1 MAHSLS
7 NQQKKA
13 LNIDRSIALTANAGS
28 GKTFILSKR
37 FLETVVKKNISVNQI
52 AAITFTEKA
61 ASELLGKISSD
72 IDDYLNKNLPEHLR
86 FQLQK
91 FRDLILSAKIS
102 TIHSFCSEILK
113 KYPIE
118 AEVDTQFSII
128 EESEKKEL
136 INSAIDTVVTEL
148 LTDESAKDVLRVFG
162 KDHLFKKLEKMINK
176 RYLTNR
182 VLNRLYSNDFDFYK
196 NEIDRLY
203 VEYFTSSSANQRLK
217 LFISYINQ
225 LLPYLNDDKSAEL
238 SSLLGKLE
246 KAVQERKIQQ
256 VFEHLSELN
265 QIVFLKSW
273 ESIRKKSFIKRE
285 IESNDFEILIDKLW
299 AELDFFLSFL
309 KPTCYYE
316 QHENQRYFLTK
327 TIVKFYHSALQKY
340 EENKASLGYLDY
352 DDLLIKAHQLLEN
365 EQVRSEISDTLKYI
379 LVDEFQDTDQLQ
391 YSILKKITNDFDN
404 EHFIFIVGDEKQSI
418 YGFRNAEIK
427 VFQDAKK
434 EITRSGLPIY
444 DFTFEGEKL
453 EYDTNESIGIISLP
467 ENYRL
472 LPNLI
477 AFNNYIFQSLLKS
490 SINLDSQNYNG
501 EVSYSELVHGRNNQ
515 SDGVVEILISNPEA
529 ENEVEKIADKI
540 SWLINNQYKIYEK
553 GSEDVRAVEYR
564 DIGIL
569 FRERSYFK
577 DFEHAFARRK
587 IPYTITGGK
596 GYFQTEELT
605 DWIQYFKFLADPK
618 NDVAF
623 AAVLRSPFYAVSDN
637 LLYAISTLKDSDCL
651 YEKLISYSIKNGDPE
666 IKRISVLLSK
676 HVNLS
681 GRLTIPN
688 LIQNILQ
695 DTFYSGTVASNE
707 RRNQIFANV
716 LKLLDNA
723 RDFESSGFSDLYD
736 FTEYLKSNWSEET
749 EVSEAPINEMS
760 NSVKLLTIH
769 QAKGLEFPI
778 VIIPNSDA
786 RIKDFKLNYG
796 ELEVEENTGLI
807 FKIAADEGNIHTKSS
822 LLGYHIKSQN
832 NFNEALRVF
841 YVALTRARDYL
852 IISGTAH
859 DKLYNQDSLL
869 GIILKILN
877 VTEYKNDT
885 TIERNVKLKKLI
897 RENDKTKETIE
908 NFKLKVDIKFNF
920 GESETEPQR
929 ERIADT
935 FPKRIFNLTLLSDL
949 PKGELFTATQLNTFS
964 QCPVK
969 YLIKYEIGFKN
980 HFYEKSDVDASKID
994 SEFRGPKYGNLFHR
1008 IMEKI
1013 STESL
1018 SDVEISKLIDTVLSE
1033 FSEFGGDENRRKLI
1047 SDIQKISETEIFKS
1061 IFSKQ
1066 NYFTEQEIITKFG
1079 NHYLRGIID
1088 RVIIEDD
1095 KITIVDFKTDEFDS
1109 KDFEKKTSE
1118 YLTQMGFY
1126 SVLVKNYF
1134 GGQKQIELILFFVR
1148 YPESVFK
1155 KVYTSDEI
1163 TKYEKIFSNYIEQI
1177 VNRKFEINLSH
1188 CGNCEFFTNDSCL
1201 I

>member
-52 AAITFTEKA
+52 TAITFTEKA

-72 IDDYLNKNLPEHLR
+72 IDGYLTKNLPEHLR
-86 FQLQK
+86 SQLQK

-102 TIHSFCSEILK
+102 TIHSFCSDILK

-128 EESEKKEL
+128 EESEKREL
-136 INSAIDTVVTEL
+136 INSTIDNVVNEML
-148 LTDESAKDVLRVFG
+148 ADESVKDVLRIFG

-182 VLNRLYSNDFDFYK
+182 VLDRLYSNDFDFYK
-196 NEIDRLY
+196 NEIDKLY
-203 VEYFTSSSANQRLK
+203 GEYFTSNSANQRLK
-217 LFISYINQ
+217 LLISYINQ
-225 LLPYLNDDKSAEL
+225 LLPYLSDDKSAEL

-246 KAVQERKIQQ
+246 KAIQERKFQQ
-256 VFEHLSELN
+256 FFEYFSELN
-265 QIVFLKSW
+265 QIVFVKSW
-273 ESIRKKSFIKRE
+273 ESIRKKSFIKRK
-285 IESNDFEILIDKLW
+285 IESNDFEILFDKLL

-316 QHENQRYFLTK
+316 QYEKQRYYLTK
-327 TIVKFYHSALQKY
+327 TIVKFYHSALEKY
-340 EENKASLGYLDY
+340 EEMKASLGYLDY

-365 EQVRSEISDTLKYI
+365 EQVRSEISTTLKYI

-434 EITRSGLPIY
+434 EITRSGQPIY

-515 SDGVVEILISNPEA
+515 SDGVVEILISNPESK
-529 ENEVEKIADKI
+529 NEVEKIADKI
-540 SWLINNQYKIYEK
+540 AWLINSKYEIYEK
-553 GSEDVRAVEYR
+553 GSEEVRAVEYR

-623 AAVLRSPFYAVSDN
+623 AAILRSPFYAVSDN
-637 LLYAISTLKDSDCL
+637 LLYAISTLKDSDNL
-651 YEKLISYSIKNGDPE
+651 YEKLISYSIKNGDSE

-695 DTFYSGTVASNE
+695 DTLYSGTIGSNE

-736 FTEYLKSNWSEET
+736 FAEYLKSNWSEDT

-786 RIKDFKLNYG
+786 KIKDFKLNYG

-807 FKIAADEGNIHTKSS
+807 FKIATDEENIHTKSS
-822 LLGYHIKSQN
+822 LLGYHIRSQN

-869 GIILKILN
+869 GLILKILN
-877 VTEYKNDT
+877 VTECKADA
-885 TIERNVKLKKLI
+885 TIERNVKLERLI
-897 RENDKTKETIE
+897 RDNDKTKEIIE
-908 NFKLKVDIKFNF
+908 DFKLKVGIKFNV
-920 GESETEPQR
+920 GEMETKPQR
-929 ERIADT
+929 EREVDT
-935 FPKRIFNLTLLSDL
+935 YPKRTFNLAHLSDL
-949 PKGELFTATQLNTFS
+949 PKGEFFTATQLNTFS

-980 HFYEKSDVDASKID
+980 HFYEKSGVDASNMD
-994 SEFRGPKYGNLFHR
+994 SELSGPKYGNLIHR
-1008 IMEKI
+1008 VMEKI
-1013 STESL
+1013 STESFA
-1018 SDVEISKLIDTVLSE
+1018 DVELNELIDTVLSE
-1033 FSEFGGDENRRKLI
+1033 FPEFGGDENRKQLI
-1047 SDIQKISETEIFKS
+1047 SDIKKINESDIFKF

-1066 NYFTEQEIITKFG
+1066 NYFAEQEIISKFG
-1079 NHYLRGIID
+1079 GHYLRGIID

-1095 KITIVDFKTDEFDS
+1095 KITIVDFKTDEFDIR
-1109 KDFEKKTSE
+1109 DFEKKTAD

-1134 GGQKQIELILFFVR
+1134 GIEKQIELILFFVR
-1148 YPESVFK
+1148 YPENVFK
-1155 KVYTSDEI
+1155 KVYSPDEI
-1163 TKYEKIFSNYIEQI
+1163 TKYERTFSNYIDQI
-1177 VNRKFEINLSH
+1177 TDNNFQKYLAH
-1188 CGNCEFFTNDSCL
+1188 CSSCEYYPSGSCL